1 MADFDPFAAGG
12 VPVNADGSPI
22 ANAPATPPAGA
33 VNIPGGGL
41 VTGNPPGFDQ
51 AIDFQTKQ
59 AQQMA
64 DRSHTFAN
72 DMYPLFKAQQQLAL
86 APTGAGTEYGYHL
99 GALMSAQAP
108 EWLHRAASYV
118 TNMGGLIGGGITTPE
133 QTTAYAEANK
143 YLTQASLGVAGA
155 TRSNEGGATAAA
167 ASPSVSIP
175 KPAAQAV
182 LTGMI
187 GLRRMEQDQTTQWQN
202 SGQPV
207 SSLNKFVTDF
217 QTNADPR
224 VYVWDQ
230 LPKQAQT
237 QIFESMKP
245 AQQAEFAAKVTRA
258 KAAGIYNNFGMA
270 PGQ

>member
-1 MADFDPFAAGG
+1 MADFDPLAAGG

-51 AIDFQTKQ
+51 AIDFQAKQ

-72 DMYPLFKAQQQLAL
+72 DMYPLFKAQQELAI
-86 APTGAGTEYGYHL
+86 APTGAGSEWGYHM
-99 GALMSAQAP
+99 GSLMSTQSP

-118 TNMGGLIGGGITTPE
+118 TNMGGLIGGGIMTPE
-133 QTTAYAEANK
+133 EVSAYAQANK
-143 YLTQASLGVAGA
+143 FLTQGTISAPGG
-155 TRSNEGGATAAA
+155 TRSNEGAQMAAA
-167 ASPSVSIP
+167 ATPSVTIP

-182 LTGMI
+182 LQGMI

-202 SGQPV
+202 SGLPV

-217 QTNADPR
+217 QTKADPR

-230 LPKQAQT
+230 LPKAQQSKIFEGMNPTQQAQ
-237 QIFESMKP
+237 
-245 AQQAEFAAKVTRA
+245 FAAQVTGA
-258 KAAGIYNNFGMA
+258 KQRGIYNTQGTQ
-270 PGQ
+270 PQQ